1 MEDGGVEDMEFE
13 SKGTGALDRRLVALL
28 MTGTFLT
35 TVATIGLARAQTP
48 QPARAATAASAR
60 DLNIPAQS
68 LASALIAFSRQ
79 TRMQIFADQALVAG
93 KNSPAISGAL
103 APSAA
108 LNRLLAGSGLSY
120 RFTGANAVTI
130 VGPES
135 ANSDRPPA
143 SDGSLLLDPID
154 VSGKGDRN
162 AASGSGFQGTPD
174 WVYSTPASVSV
185 ISRQALDN
193 RPPRQAA
200 DMIRDTAG
208 VWTETDRRHPGTT
221 VNIRGLQSQGRLA
234 MTIDDARQNFRKLY
248 AAASSQ
254 DRTFIDP
261 NLLRTVEIEKTRSAG
276 VGGAGALG
284 GVVNFRTIEADDILK
299 PGANYGVTLNGTTG
313 TNAYDFSGSVA
324 AATRLSDSFDLVAAV
339 SRRKIGDFK
348 PGQEGLDEIKKSA
361 QPGSGL
367 SLADATISKATQQES
382 WSGLVKATLRPT
394 DNQTVKLSY
403 VGMTTD
409 FAWATSG
416 ETEYLNFNNVKNH
429 TLAADYTWRPGN
441 PLIDLAA
448 KVYYNQTLN
457 NAFYPVR
464 MSRKTV
470 LYCPCDTNVDL
481 DTLGGFVRN
490 KSEFDLGWA
499 NVTANYGIEVFNDK
513 SSASQNIDGPSK
525 DPGQKWFASQ
535 NGNGAERLI
544 AGAFGELSI
553 RLMPWLDIRP
563 ALRYDH
569 WNVTGSGQQVNQ
581 PAGPMGWLSPYW
593 EDFSVDRSAGRASPT
608 LTIAVEPFKG
618 TQVYGKYVEGY
629 RPPTLQEIMF
639 SGIHLGTSSLLTPIR
654 FAPNPYLEPEE
665 SRTFEIGLNAKYD
678 NVLWAGDAFRFKASV
693 FESKVD
699 NYVALA
705 RVVFPGADPNNLYF
719 TGAYAW
725 VNLTNEVK
733 FHGTELEV
741 NYDIR
746 MAYVGVSYTRLRSDF
761 GSLSYDVFWR
771 GQGSSSN
778 YTGNPNDLPFSITVP
793 PRHKVTLDA
802 GLRFFDERLTF
813 GSRIHHSAETIR
825 TGAALSISQSKLPA
839 YTTVDLYGSWKITED
854 VVASLAVD
862 NLTNV
867 AYGDALGLGTLLAP
881 GRTVTGSLKVKF

>member
-1 MEDGGVEDMEFE
+1 LLQPPSALSQTVQAQ
-13 SKGTGALDRRLVALL
+13 GANPSV
-28 MTGTFLT
+28 T
-35 TVATIGLARAQTP
+35 RAF
-48 QPARAATAASAR
+48 
-60 DLNIPAQS
+60 NIPAQP
-68 LASALIAFSRQ
+68 LASALNQFGRQSGLQVAFPAEASRGVQ
-79 TRMQIFADQALVAG
+79 STAVIGKFTPEQALAQLLRGTGISHRITSQGTAVIDAGNVPGAGSIVLDTITVAG
-93 KNSPAISGAL
+93 RS
-103 APSAA
+103 
-108 LNRLLAGSGLSY
+108 
-120 RFTGANAVTI
+120 
-130 VGPES
+130 
-135 ANSDRPPA
+135 
-143 SDGSLLLDPID
+143 
-154 VSGKGDRN
+154 N
-162 AASGSGFQGTPD
+162 AASGAGFQGAPD
-174 WVYSTPASVSV
+174 WVYSTPASVAV
-185 ISRQALDN
+185 ISRQALDD

-261 NLLRTVEIEKTRSAG
+261 NLLRTVDIEKTRSAG

-299 PGANYGVTLNGTTG
+299 PGRNYGVTLNGTTG

-339 SRRKIGDFK
+339 SRREIGDFK
-348 PGQEGLDEIKKSA
+348 PGQKGLDKIK
-361 QPGSGL
+361 QYGGTEW
-367 SLADATISKATQQES
+367 ADTAISKATEQES

-416 ETEYLNFNNVKNH
+416 ETNYLNFNNVKNH
-429 TLAADYTWRPGN
+429 TIAADYAWRPGN

-448 KVYYNQTLN
+448 KLYYNQTLN
-457 NAFYPVR
+457 SAFYPVR
-464 MSRKTV
+464 MSGKTV
-470 LYCPCDTNVDL
+470 LYCPCDTDVDL

-499 NVTANYGIEVFNDK
+499 NVTANYGIEVFKDK
-513 SSASQNIDGPSK
+513 SSASQKIDGPSK
-525 DPGQKWFASQ
+525 DPNQKWFASQ
-535 NGNGAERLI
+535 NGNGAERLV
-544 AGAFGELSI
+544 AGAFSELSI
-553 RLMPWLDIRP
+553 RPTPWLDIRP

-581 PAGPMGWLSPYW
+581 PGGQMGWLSPYW

-608 LTIAVEPFKG
+608 LTVAVEPFKG

-639 SGIHLGTSSLLTPIR
+639 SGIHLGTTGLVTPFR
-654 FAPNPYLEPEE
+654 FTPNPYLEPEE

-678 NVLWAGDAFRFKASV
+678 NVLRAGDAFRFKASV

-705 RVVFPGADPNNLYF
+705 RVVFPGQSDPGNYFF

-733 FHGTELEV
+733 FRGIDLEV

-746 MAYVGVSYTRLRSDF
+746 TAYAGVSYTHLRSDF
-761 GSLSYDVFWR
+761 GSLSYNVFWR
-771 GQGSSSN
+771 GQGSSPN

-802 GLRFFDERLTF
+802 GLRFFDERLTI
-813 GSRIHHSAETIR
+813 GGRVHHSAETVR
-825 TGAALSISQSKLPA
+825 AGAALAISQTKLPA
-839 YTTVDLYGSWKITED
+839 YTTVDLYGSLKITED

-862 NLTNV
+862 NLTDV

-881 GRTVTGSLKVKF
+881 GRTVTGSMKFRF